1 MPMFNNKKQMSALA
15 AKPETQK
22 SEAELKAELAKKRL
36 KAGPKG
42 GSR

>member
-1 MPMFNNKKQMSALA
+1 MPMLQKMYTDVS
-15 AKPETQK
+15 KPEMQK
-22 SEAELKAELAKKRL
+22 SEAEMKAELAKKRL

>member
-1 MPMFNNKKQMSALA
+1 MPMLQKMYAGAS
-15 AKPETQK
+15 KPEMQK
-22 SEAELKAELAKKRL
+22 SEAEMKAELAKKRL